1 MPRDFDRTRRIAEQI
16 QRELAQL
23 IQMELKDPRLGMVT
37 VASVEVCRDLSNAK
51 VYVTVF
57 NKDDNPKI
65 AIEILQ
71 NAAGY
76 LRHELGKRVKLRIL
90 PQLRFIYDDT
100 IAKGAHMSALI
111 ARAVAEDAAGSDE
124 DSSDGT

>member
-16 QRELAQL
+16 QRELAKL
-23 IQMELKDPRLGMVT
+23 IQMQMKDPRLGMVT
-37 VASVEVCRDLSNAK
+37 VASVEVSRDLSNAK

-76 LRHELGKRVKLRIL
+76 LRHELGKLVKLRIL

-100 IAKGAHMSALI
+100 VAKGAHMSALI

-124 DSSDGT
+124 DGDGK